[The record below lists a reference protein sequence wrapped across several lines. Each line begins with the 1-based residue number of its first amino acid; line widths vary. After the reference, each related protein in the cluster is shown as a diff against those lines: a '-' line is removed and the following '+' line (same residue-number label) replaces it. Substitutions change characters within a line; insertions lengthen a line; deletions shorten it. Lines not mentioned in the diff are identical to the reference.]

1 MKHVEMQREELE
13 AKILQHI
20 VQTAPNTATNAVGAT
35 TPSYTRC
42 IK

>member
-13 AKILQHI
+13 AQILKHRQE
-20 VQTAPNTATNAVGAT
+20 TAPNTATNAVGAT